1 MKKESQQDV
10 AGALGHEGMRGVEQ
24 DSRAVV

>member
-1 MKKESQQDV
+1 MKKKSQQDV
-10 AGALGHEGMRGVEQ
+10 AGALGCEGTRGVEQ